1 MPTRDELKA
10 MVDVL
15 PQSSLERVHTMMKYQ
30 IEPPPPPSA
39 EVARMR
45 QRGQE
50 YRKAVEQSFRENRRP
65 GTIAGMAGGGS
76 WGTREGTPFGRSS
89 FHYWDGK
96 ALVQQTLQSFD
107 SYEVELMERFSMS
120 EDGTKLVCSVELSSG
135 GRTVRH
141 DEEFPVQK

>member
-1 MPTRDELKA
+1 
-10 MVDVL
+10 MVRSTGKR
-15 PQSSLERVHTMMKYQ
+15 SSRV
-30 IEPPPPPSA
+30 SA
-39 EVARMR
+39 KIDDLGRL
-45 QRGQE
+45 
-50 YRKAVEQSFRENRRP
+50 REWP
-65 GTIAGMAGGGS
+65 VGGVGE
-76 WGTREGTPFGRSS
+76 REGTPFGRSS

-107 SYEVELMERFSMS
+107 SHEVELMERFSMS

>member
-10 MVDVL
+10 MVDDL

-65 GTIAGMAGGGS
+65 GTIGVSGA
-76 WGTREGTPFGRSS
+76 
-89 FHYWDGK
+89 
-96 ALVQQTLQSFD
+96 
-107 SYEVELMERFSMS
+107 EVEAWRYLGHSLGMIPCR
-120 EDGTKLVCSVELSSG
+120 
-135 GRTVRH
+135 
-141 DEEFPVQK
+141 